1 MKITTYTNPSCPWC
15 IELKTWL
22 KKKKIEYK
30 DLDITEE
37 DEFREELVS
46 KTGQLAVPVIFVED
60 EFIIGF
66 DKDKIEEMIKNK
78 NK

>member
-15 IELKTWL
+15 IELKAWL

-37 DEFREELVS
+37 DEYREELVR
-46 KTGQLAVPVIFVED
+46 KTGQLAVVYG
-60 EFIIGF
+60 IGS
-66 DKDKIEEMIKNK
+66 D
-78 NK
+78 